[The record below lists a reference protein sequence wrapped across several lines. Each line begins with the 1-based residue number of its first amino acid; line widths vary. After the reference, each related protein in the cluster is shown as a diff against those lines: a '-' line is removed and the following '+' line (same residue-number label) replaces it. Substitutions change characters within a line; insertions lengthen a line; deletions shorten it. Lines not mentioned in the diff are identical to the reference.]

1 MKFIETLC
9 DEHEFNLDTFKQKLI
24 QCGPPMVANHT
35 VMIYNQIVYEI
46 ESILQF
52 FQDVENSTVVNRLTD
67 VSRYPG
73 AHKHRFDENG
83 YGRGLSG
90 RRNPTDVLSMVW
102 QSTNSLDDSGNECST
117 FV

>member
-1 MKFIETLC
+1 MKQ
-9 DEHEFNLDTFKQKLI
+9 NLY
-24 QCGPPMVANHT
+24 GV
-35 VMIYNQIVYEI
+35 
-46 ESILQF
+46 

-90 RRNPTDVLSMVW
+90 RRNPNDVLSMVW
-102 QSTNSLDDSGNECST
+102 QSTNSLDDPGNEGST